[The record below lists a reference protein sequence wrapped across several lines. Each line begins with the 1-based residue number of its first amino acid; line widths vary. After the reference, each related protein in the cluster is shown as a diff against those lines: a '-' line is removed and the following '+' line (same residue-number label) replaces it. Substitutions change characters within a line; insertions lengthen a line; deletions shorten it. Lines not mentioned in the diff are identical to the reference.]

1 MNLKNVFTLRQEGR
15 LELARDV
22 MHGLLKLEPE
32 NAMYQYQ
39 MAWCFDNLGQEK
51 AAVHHYVK
59 AIQLGLPSADLKG
72 AYLGLGSAYRALG
85 EYVLSAETFQ
95 SALNDFPENNQFK
108 VFYSMTLFN
117 LNKHEEA
124 MELLLNVLIETTS
137 DKEILNYQKAILF
150 YSNKLNVTWD
160 E

>member
-1 MNLKNVFTLRQEGR
+1 MNLENVFTLRQEGR
-15 LELARDV
+15 LEQARDV
-22 MHGLLKLEPE
+22 MQGLLEVDPE

-51 AAVHHYVK
+51 AAVPYYVK
-59 AIQLGLPSADLKG
+59 AIQLGLPTADLKG
-72 AYLGLGSAYRALG
+72 AYLGLGSTYRALG
-85 EYVLSAETFQ
+85 EYELSAETFQ

-108 VFYSMTLFN
+108 VFYSLTLFN

-150 YSNKLNVTWD
+150 YSDKLNVTWD